1 MVKKVYVYID
11 ESGDLG
17 FRGSS
22 SGHFIMA
29 AVATEKP
36 KEIDRKFKKIRKR
49 FLKKKYKDI
58 PEFKFSESDEFIR
71 EKILEVINSLD
82 VEIWFLIVEKE
93 KVYPKLKGDTSILY
107 NYFAGSLMS
116 PLKRYSG
123 KEIHLR
129 IDRSLN
135 RTKRDRF
142 NDYLHKRKNWLESR
156 IGQINLKSI
165 EHIDSRKEAGI
176 QVADFAAGAAFQ
188 KFERGNEKYIG
199 KIQNKIIKIDHKWG
213 VKIYLK

>member
-1 MVKKVYVYID
+1 MGRKIYVYID

-17 FRGSS
+17 FRGASS
-22 SGHFIMA
+22 KYFIMA

-36 KEIDRKFKKIRKR
+36 KEIGRKFKKVRSR
-49 FLKKKYKDI
+49 LLKKRYRNI

-71 EKILEVINSLD
+71 EKVLETINSLD

-93 KVYPKLKGDTSILY
+93 KVYPKLKNDTSLLY

-123 KEIHLR
+123 KEIHIR

-142 NDYLHKRKNWLESR
+142 NDYLHKRKNWLETR
-156 IGQINLKSI
+156 IGEINLKSI
-165 EHIDSRKEAGI
+165 EHVDSKKEAGI
-176 QVADFAAGAAFQ
+176 QVADFVAGAAFQ
-188 KFERGNEKYIG
+188 KFERGNGEYIE
-199 KIQNKIIKIDHKWG
+199 KIQEKIIKIDHKWG